1 MASKKQK
8 IYNKLK
14 ILISREYEDPQKAFD
29 FFDNDKDG
37 SLDRTEIKNLLKKAQ
52 VSRFLTGIV
61 SSKMIESLDKS
72 DDKKVSWKE
81 FKKVAREL
89 MEDESIES

>member
-1 MASKKQK
+1 MASKKQ

-37 SLDRTEIKNLLKKAQ
+37 SLDRSEIKDLLKKAQ
-52 VSRFLTGIV
+52 VGRFLTGIV
-61 SSKMIESLDKS
+61 ASKMIESLDKS
-72 DDKKVSWKE
+72 DDKKISWKE
-81 FKKVAREL
+81 FKKVAKEL
-89 MEDESIES
+89 MEDDSIES